1 MPVRVDELTT
11 DVSVEHDRPVE
22 SGGASSQ
29 RRWEHLE
36 SAKATRERLAR
47 DEERT
52 RAEGYCD

>member
-1 MPVRVDELTT
+1 
-11 DVSVEHDRPVE
+11 VSVEHDRPVE